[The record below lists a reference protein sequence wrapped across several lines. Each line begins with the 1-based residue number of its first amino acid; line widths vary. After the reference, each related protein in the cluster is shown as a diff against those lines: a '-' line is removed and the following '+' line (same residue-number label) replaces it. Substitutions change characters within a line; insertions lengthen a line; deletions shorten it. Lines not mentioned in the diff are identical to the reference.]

1 MANHGKTGGSAWLF
15 TERAAWI
22 AGLALAG
29 IAVAG
34 YAHRHFGSRADVEA
48 FEAARQAALTA
59 EPAMPAPGLPAPEE
73 VPATGTGVPMPDP
86 AAELNPGSVALPQL
100 EAEAAPDF
108 SLWSEKRI
116 DDYRQALA
124 TDTRTP
130 VAMLRIP
137 ELDIEVAVLEGTDEV
152 TLNRGVGHIDGTPMP
167 GEGGNMGLAGH
178 RDGFFR
184 PLKDVEAG
192 TRIELV
198 TLTETLN
205 TIRYAHDMGYTTV
218 ISHRSGETEDTFIAD
233 LSVAANA
240 GQIKTGSLSRSERVA
255 KYNRLLEIEQE
266 LGHRGLYAGTGPFE
280 KFIRQ
285 P

>member
-1 MANHGKTGGSAWLF
+1 MTNHGKSGGRAWLF

-59 EPAMPAPGLPAPEE
+59 EPTIPAPGLPAPEE

-86 AAELNPGSVALPQL
+86 AAELAPGSVALPQL
-100 EAEAAPDF
+100 AAEAAPDF

-116 DDYRQALA
+116 DDYREALA

-205 TIRYAHDMGYTTV
+205 YRVTDVWIVDPSDVSVLADTEEPALTLVTCYPFYFVGHAPERYIVRAVLDRE
-218 ISHRSGETEDTFIAD
+218 S
-233 LSVAANA
+233 AASA
-240 GQIKTGSLSRSERVA
+240 G
-255 KYNRLLEIEQE
+255 
-266 LGHRGLYAGTGPFE
+266 AGAAGGGA
-280 KFIRQ
+280 
-285 P
+285 